1 MNNIANLPD
10 MLGWHI
16 GNPLGLGGIAML
28 LIILVLVE
36 TMSVFDYFIRHRDK
50 PQFYPVLYSLFGVS
64 LLAVFYYAFQADL
77 PTINNDVKCIG
88 WFLYISKVGIV
99 WAILGFVLAIHVCY
113 GLLNAMMQIT
123 AQLSVEGNLIE
134 GKPWKEWK
142 GGLAVLFL
150 GLAVSGITYAAIHLW
165 KTANSTPTETPS
177 QPTPVSPVENDTIT
191 PAFEECPD
199 SVSKSMSPIVY
210 EDTELSTMLN
220 DIAAHYQYEVIY
232 QNENSKHVRLYFT
245 WDKTAPIED
254 VIGTFNKFERIH
266 ITQENRQLI
275 VK

>member
-16 GNPLGLGGIAML
+16 GNPLGLGSIAML
-28 LIILVLVE
+28 FIILVLVE

-77 PTINNDVKCIG
+77 PTIHNDVKCIG

-142 GGLAVLFL
+142 IEVFTMIIAALLTTVALFASYTASSWMLIVGEVAIVLFAL
-150 GLAVSGITYAAIHLW
+150 YKIIADTVRSRKFGWSLLTGIVFLAGIEVCYMLTLECLRGCVFFIVLLAAFLTQA
-165 KTANSTPTETPS
+165 KARKKKAYKED
-177 QPTPVSPVENDTIT
+177 QPT
-191 PAFEECPD
+191 
-199 SVSKSMSPIVY
+199 
-210 EDTELSTMLN
+210 
-220 DIAAHYQYEVIY
+220 AAE
-232 QNENSKHVRLYFT
+232 
-245 WDKTAPIED
+245 
-254 VIGTFNKFERIH
+254 
-266 ITQENRQLI
+266 
-275 VK
+275 

>member
-16 GNPLGLGGIAML
+16 GNPLGLGSIAML

-64 LLAVFYYAFQADL
+64 LLAVFYYAFQADQ

-88 WFLYISKVGIV
+88 WFLYISKVGIE

-150 GLAVSGITYAAIHLW
+150 GLAVSGITYAFNTTVAGWALVCTVAAI
-165 KTANSTPTETPS
+165 A
-177 QPTPVSPVENDTIT
+177 
-191 PAFEECPD
+191 
-199 SVSKSMSPIVY
+199 
-210 EDTELSTMLN
+210 
-220 DIAAHYQYEVIY
+220 IY
-232 QNENSKHVRLYFT
+232 C
-245 WDKTAPIED
+245 
-254 VIGTFNKFERIH
+254 
-266 ITQENRQLI
+266 I
-275 VK
+275 VKVVFDVRRGGNFWFCLLLSVAFFLGAIAVTIIVTEVLHACVYLVIFLAAYLAQAKARKKKPATNKK